1 MGFCAARAQI
11 HEMLI
16 RFRARLLIHQVVQQ
30 PHCRYK
36 EVWLIPQNVAAEQL
50 KIIHRFEHDND
61 PKRKRCQHR
70 HAYPGGEPDGDL
82 CKINILPLK
91 AEAAIFVFAYRGV
104 NTVVGELDAL

>member
-1 MGFCAARAQI
+1 
-11 HEMLI
+11 MLI

-30 PHCRYK
+30 PHRRYK

-50 KIIHRFEHDND
+50 KIVHRFEHDND
-61 PKRKRCQHR
+61 PKRKRSQHR
-70 HAYPGGEPDGDL
+70 HAYPCGEPDGDL